1 MQHLENYTFDELTVG
16 DQASTERTLVEKDLI
31 LFAAASGDVNPIHLD
46 ADYAA
51 KTPFKQRIAHG
62 IWSGSLISATIATVM
77 PGPGS
82 VYLGQ
87 SLKFLRPVVLGDT
100 LKIELEVISKNERK
114 KSVEIKCTVTN
125 QDGKAVVKGVADVLA
140 PTEKQKVDRPQ
151 LPEIT
156 FS

>member
-1 MQHLENYTFDELTVG
+1 MQYLENFTFDELSIG
-16 DQASTERTLVEKDLI
+16 DKASTERTLVEKDLV

-87 SLKFLRPVVLGDT
+87 SLKFLRPVCLGDT

-114 KSVEIKCTVTN
+114 KSIEMQCTVVN
-125 QDGKAVVKGVADVLA
+125 QDGKAVVKGIADVLA
-140 PTEKQKVDRPQ
+140 PTEKQKIERPQ
-151 LPEIT
+151 LPEI
-156 FS
+156 SLG

>member
-1 MQHLENYTFDELTVG
+1 MQYLENFTFDELTVG

-77 PGPGS
+77 PRLS
-82 VYLGQ
+82 
-87 SLKFLRPVVLGDT
+87 KT
-100 LKIELEVISKNERK
+100 LLTPSFTDSGI
-114 KSVEIKCTVTN
+114 T
-125 QDGKAVVKGVADVLA
+125 
-140 PTEKQKVDRPQ
+140 Q
-151 LPEIT
+151 L
-156 FS
+156 